1 MTEITSTIVLT
12 QAQIDFY
19 HGEGYLA
26 LEAITKQEEVAWL
39 REIYDRLFA
48 SRAGR
53 EEGNQFDL
61 GGSDEEGKT
70 AVLPQILTPSK
81 YAPEL
86 MEGLFRVNALHVA
99 KQLLGPDVTPMGE
112 HAIFKPARFGAE

>member
-1 MTEITSTIVLT
+1 MNPTVSLT
-12 QAQIDFY
+12 QQQIDFY
-19 HGEGYLA
+19 HANGFLA
-26 LEAITKQEEVAWL
+26 LDAITTPQEVAWL

-48 SRAGR
+48 QRAGR

-70 AVLPQILTPSK
+70 AALPQILSPSK

-86 MEGLFRVNALHVA
+86 KEGLFRVNGMQVA
-99 KQLLGPDVTPMGE
+99 RQLLGDDV
-112 HAIFKPARFGAE
+112 